1 MVISLNAL
9 QDIRVTV
16 GSVKVMLFIRNRAR
30 QKNRRKEEHIPP
42 NTRNT
47 EKTIEEIKKEIKLE
61 NIQTKSPY
69 PNQNTLNLKDKI
81 FIFLIITIFFDI
93 F

>member
-1 MVISLNAL
+1 MNLCKNLN
-9 QDIRVTV
+9 DIP
-16 GSVKVMLFIRNRAR
+16 MQFR
-30 QKNRRKEEHIPP
+30 QYENRRKEEHIPP